1 MATIK
6 LLSDHL
12 ISQIAAGE
20 VVERP
25 ASVVKELV
33 ENALDAGATSIAVEL
48 ESGGKRRIR
57 IVDDGRGMDR
67 EDALLA
73 FDRHATSKIQSFDD
87 LQQVASLGFRGE
99 ALASIAAVAKVELS
113 TSGIHGEGWR
123 VRVEGGRIKVA
134 EPTARSLGTTLEV
147 SSLFFNVPARRKF
160 LKQPRTELRRATEVI
175 QGYALARPDVKFSL
189 RHEGR
194 LLLEAHTATFD
205 DAGLRRRIS
214 DLFGRGLAD
223 ELHSLP
229 AGGGPGE
236 SIEGLI
242 GCPSRARGRRL
253 FVFVNGRMLK
263 DRAILA
269 TFYQSVRQ
277 EWHHDDFPP
286 LFLFVRVPPE
296 DLDVNVHPQ
305 KAEVRFRD
313 MAVLDRIRL
322 VLRQGLSEARGEEQ
336 APLRRVDDST
346 VGPLSWEGLGTSVS
360 PLQTSSSRMSVGE
373 VREPFNTS
381 SYSNRIGQAEQAPRA
396 PTLVPLSGRNTE
408 DDTLR
413 ILGQYKGAL
422 VLIETPT
429 ALWLVDQHAAHERIL
444 YERLR
449 SSFAAQSPERQRL
462 LQPRVVEV
470 SAAEMMRLE
479 EMTPALDVMGFEV
492 RALSD
497 REFGIVALPAELSPT
512 KGEELLLSLVIDG
525 GDQPKDPQEV
535 AEVLLENLSAN
546 RACRNAIKIH
556 HPLPGDEMRQLIQ
569 DLFECEQPWACPHG
583 RPTVLK
589 MEDSEL
595 ERRFGRRG

>member
-48 ESGGKRRIR
+48 ESGGKRQIR

-99 ALASIAAVAKVELS
+99 ALASIAAVAKVELT
-113 TSGIHGEGWR
+113 TSGTHGEGWR
-123 VRVEGGRIKVA
+123 VRVEGGRVKVA
-134 EPTARSLGTTLEV
+134 EPAARSLGTTLEV
-147 SSLFFNVPARRKF
+147 RSLFFNVPARRKF
-160 LKQPRTELRRATEVI
+160 LKQPQTELRRATEVI

-194 LLLEAHTATFD
+194 LLLEAHSATLD
-205 DAGLRRRIS
+205 DPGLRRRIA
-214 DLFGRGLAD
+214 DLFGRGLTE

-229 AGGGPGE
+229 SGGGPGE
-236 SIEGLI
+236 SIEGFV
-242 GCPSRARGRRL
+242 GRPSKARSRRL
-253 FVFVNGRMLK
+253 FVFVNGRLLK

-313 MAVLDRIRL
+313 LAVLDRIRM
-322 VLRQGLSEARGEEQ
+322 VIRQGLSEARGEET
-336 APLRRVDDST
+336 APLRPVEGTT
-346 VGPLSWEGLGTSVS
+346 VGPLSWEGLGASAPISQKFPPWTAE
-360 PLQTSSSRMSVGE
+360 E
-373 VREPFNTS
+373 VREPWTAS
-381 SYSNRIGQAEQAPRA
+381 AYGNRIGQADPV
-396 PTLVPLSGRNTE
+396 PWTPSLVPLSGRNTQ

-422 VLIETPT
+422 ILVETPT

-444 YERLR
+444 YEGLR
-449 SSFAAQSPERQRL
+449 RSFAAQNPERQRL
-462 LQPRVVEV
+462 IQPRVLEV

-479 EMTPALDVMGFEV
+479 EMVSALDSIGFEI
-492 RALSD
+492 RTMSD
-497 REFGIVALPAELSPT
+497 REFGIVAIPAELTPAQ
-512 KGEELLLSLVIDG
+512 GEDMILSLVTDG
-525 GDQPKDPQEV
+525 SDQPKDPRAVGE
-535 AEVLLENLSAN
+535 ALLENLSAN

-556 HPLPGDEMRQLIQ
+556 HPLPVDQMRILLQ
-569 DLFECEQPWACPHG
+569 DLFECDQPWACPHG